1 MEEFQSDDAQGPE
14 RPPSGWA
21 APTAPHPGVQR
32 AALDRRAVS
41 GRDRRLSDEHD
52 GIPCRPQL
60 KARAAG
66 VEGVDDHVFTR

>member
-41 GRDRRLSDEHD
+41 GRDPMQTTIK
-52 GIPCRPQL
+52 GPGCWC
-60 KARAAG
+60 
-66 VEGVDDHVFTR
+66 